1 MREVPVSPFVISKRR
16 NGHYFCNYS
25 ERGKEKQMR
34 SLMMTNRIQVIT
46 RPATSGFNFPCFKQ
60 PQNVIANIG
69 KEGHDQDWDR
79 NRYRRK

>member
-1 MREVPVSPFVISKRR
+1 MRTLV
-16 NGHYFCNYS
+16 
-25 ERGKEKQMR
+25 
-34 SLMMTNRIQVIT
+34 MMNRIQVIT